1 MALRVAKFSPAVVRS
16 TGRSALCAAAQA
28 RDIMPQLVISCSRI
42 GFGTE
47 VSNSTVWSSILRIS
61 FTEASTPWMF
71 DPGPRARSAEK
82 TTSSAVKGV
91 PSEKR
96 ALRRRWKRQ
105 TVGDGF
111 SQRSASA
118 GSTCICASRRTSGS

>member
-1 MALRVAKFSPAVVRS
+1 LRVAKFSPAAVRS
-16 TGRSALCAAAQA
+16 AGRCALCWFAQA

-42 GFGTE
+42 GFGTV
-47 VSNSTVWSSILRIS
+47 VSNSTVWSSMRRIS

-71 DPGPRARSAEK
+71 DPGPRARSAEN

-91 PSEKR
+91 PSENFTP
-96 ALRRRWKRQ
+96 RRRWKRH

-111 SQRSASA
+111 SHRSASA
-118 GSTCICASRRTSGS
+118 GSTRICASRRTSGS